1 RRYCFVIQEIACIL
15 GCTHTLEGPG
25 CLVQMEE
32 AAQICRSTVVG
43 KSELTF
49 WNPEVMLDETQN
61 AAEVMPEIVDVTC
74 RRVGGDDK
82 QRNAESILVVAFVQR
97 QNGWWLVIV
106 PAAPVIPG
114 DKDKGVAPINFTVGT
129 GWVVANGID
138 NGCHPIRSAGVVGTS
153 GVIGILPGRNN
164 PAHRSE
170 ITAPDV
176 GQHIRRSEIHIV

>member
-1 RRYCFVIQEIACIL
+1 
-15 GCTHTLEGPG
+15 
-25 CLVQMEE
+25 M
-32 AAQICRSTVVG
+32 VG

-61 AAEVMPEIVDVTC
+61 AAEVMPEIADISC
-74 RRVGGDDK
+74 RRVGGDNN
-82 QRNAESILVVAFVQR
+82 QRNAESILVVALGQR

-106 PAAPVIPG
+106 PAAPIIPS
-114 DKDKGVAPINFTVGT
+114 DKDRSIAPINFTVGT

-138 NGCHPIRSAGVVGTS
+138 NGCHPSRSTGIVGIS

-170 ITAPDV
+170 ITVPDV
-176 GQHIRRSEIHIV
+176 GQHIRRLEIHMV